1 MRNDFGL
8 KKSRFT
14 FILKHNLIVRNGELC
29 PLITLQRDLAAK
41 WKRGT
46 TAQKGTKL
54 WRVISAEVTGTV
66 A

>member
-1 MRNDFGL
+1 MFVCVFWGV
-8 KKSRFT
+8 SEQ
-14 FILKHNLIVRNGELC
+14 VRG
-29 PLITLQRDLAAK
+29 ITLQRDLAAK

-54 WRVISAEVTGTV
+54 WRVISAGVTGTV